1 MIIFPAIDIKDG
13 KCVRLTQ
20 GDYNKETVYNNSPL
34 AVAKQWE
41 TKGAEYL
48 HLVDLNGAKEGK
60 SINEEIIF
68 SIAKETNIPIQV
80 GGGIRSLQ
88 TVKSF
93 ISAGINRVIVGT
105 AAINDRQFLEEA
117 VQRFGEK
124 IAVSIDA
131 RNGYVATEGWTK
143 TSTTKAKDL
152 LKQLE
157 SIGVT
162 TVVYTDIHKDGML
175 AGPNI
180 EELKMINEQTNI
192 RVIASG
198 GITTIKDVAQVK
210 QLNVYGA
217 IIGKA
222 LYDGTL
228 SLEDVL

>member
-20 GDYNKETVYNNSPL
+20 GDYDKETIYNHSPL

-41 TKGAEYL
+41 QKGAEYL

-60 SINEEIIF
+60 SVNEAIIF

-80 GGGIRSLQ
+80 GGGIRSIQ
-88 TVKSF
+88 TVESF
-93 ISAGINRVIVGT
+93 ISAGVDRVIVGT
-105 AAINDRQFLEEA
+105 AAINDRHFLKKA
-117 VQRFGEK
+117 VQTYGKK

-131 RNGYVATEGWTK
+131 RNGYVATDGWTK
-143 TSTTKAKDL
+143 TSTIKAVDL
-152 LKQLE
+152 LKELE
-157 SIGVT
+157 KIGVT
-162 TVVYTDIHKDGML
+162 TIVYTDIHKDGML

-192 RVIASG
+192 HVVASG
-198 GITTIKDVAQVK
+198 GITTKNDVAQVQ

-228 SLEDVL
+228 SFEDLL